1 MRNWW
6 WLLCCLPGV
15 AAAEDNLLDAAC
27 QGSEAIRAALVA
39 GAPADAESARGE
51 NALHRLFRCGVAA
64 DDPAFD
70 QAVRLLLDAE
80 VPLDAL
86 DAQGRTPLHAAL
98 ESVGEQDTSVNL
110 YTDGARL
117 LLARGANP
125 QTTDNAGIQPLHLA
139 AAEPRGDVT
148 QLLLDLGA
156 DPAATDNAGYT
167 PLWYALAADNNL
179 ATFTLLWQQQ
189 ADTLDAEQVE
199 QLATLAANRQRH
211 DMLSLLLQQQPQLI
225 LPTPATTRTLEH
237 ALWQGAALPTL
248 ERLVAAGADAASL
261 QASARRDLAWRLAM
275 LDRAAELAWLVEQ
288 GWDLN
293 VALPD
298 GYPSLYFAD
307 ANATE
312 LLLAQGA
319 DPNVPTPPENGTV
332 LVPTATPPAH
342 YGLDAAPRSQARST
356 ALLAAGYQPGHD
368 GQGRSDLML
377 AVQTGDLWLV
387 RQLLERQPPDQDA
400 ARALLG
406 DALVQGRL
414 PLLQTLLRALPR
426 ETLDSRVVSNYLQND
441 KPDPLLVEALLVAG
455 VSLAPK
461 TPEEEPPLLLAA
473 RLQHWPVVEKMLA
486 YGADTS
492 VLNAQGCSL
501 RCYEWS
507 MPEPLQQRLAPT
519 DKHAWQTPTL
529 DHRPSGFFALAL
541 APLLLLWLLEL
552 GWRLARH
559 EPLWGSTI
567 WMAASAFTAI
577 LIGAALFYQCDP
589 CVIGKPP
596 HQLALTASVGVIA
609 WCLKWAAARRR
620 QAVQ

>member
-6 WLLCCLPGV
+6 WLLCCLPGM
-15 AAAEDNLLDAAC
+15 AAAEDNLLDVVC

-39 GAPADAESARGE
+39 GAPADVETGRGE

-64 DDPAFD
+64 NDPAFD

-98 ESVGEQDTSVNL
+98 ESVSEQDTSVNL

-125 QTTDNAGIQPLHLA
+125 QSADNAGTQPLHLA

-189 ADTLDAEQVE
+189 ADTLDAEQIE

-211 DMLSLLLQQQPQLI
+211 DMLNLLLQQQPQLV
-225 LPTPATTRTLEH
+225 LPTPAMTRTLEH
-237 ALWQGAALPTL
+237 ALWQGSALPTL
-248 ERLVAAGADAASL
+248 ERLVAAGADATSL
-261 QASARRDLAWRLAM
+261 QASASRDLAWRLAM
-275 LDRAAELAWLVEQ
+275 LGRESALAWLVAQ
-288 GWDLN
+288 GWDPN
-293 VALPD
+293 QPGAD

-307 ANATE
+307 ANATA

-319 DPNVPTPPENGTV
+319 DPNVAVPAGAGTL
-332 LVPTATPPAH
+332 LVPTATPPTH
-342 YGLDAAPRSQARST
+342 YGLDTAPRGQARSA

-387 RQLLERQPPDQDA
+387 RRLLEHQPPDRDA
-400 ARALLG
+400 AHALLG
-406 DALVQGRL
+406 DALAQGRL

-426 ETLDSRVVSNYLQND
+426 EALDASVVSDYLRSGA
-441 KPDPLLVEALLVAG
+441 PDPLLVEALLVAG
-455 VSLAPK
+455 ASLAPAASG
-461 TPEEEPPLLLAA
+461 EEPPLLLAA
-473 RLQHWPVVEKMLA
+473 RLQQWPVVEKMLA

-507 MPEPLQQRLAPT
+507 MPETLQQQLAPT
-519 DKHAWQTPTL
+519 DKHAWQMPTL
-529 DHRPSGFFALAL
+529 DQRPSGFFALAL
-541 APLLLLWLLEL
+541 TPLLLLWLLEL

-559 EPLWGSTI
+559 QPLWKPSL
-567 WMAASAFTAI
+567 WMAASALTAI
-577 LIGAALFYQCDP
+577 LVGAALFYQCDP
-589 CVIGKPP
+589 CVIDNDAR
-596 HQLALTASVGVIA
+596 QLALTAAVGVIT
-609 WCLKWAAARRR
+609 WSLKLARRQR
-620 QAVQ
+620 RAPQ